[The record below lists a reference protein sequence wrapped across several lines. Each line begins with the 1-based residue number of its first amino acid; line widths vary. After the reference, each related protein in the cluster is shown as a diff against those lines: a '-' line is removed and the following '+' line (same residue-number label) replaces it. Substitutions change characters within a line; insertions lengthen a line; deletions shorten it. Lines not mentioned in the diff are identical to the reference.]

1 MLAGITL
8 LFKCRSNGSLL
19 GVLSD
24 YVISATSFR
33 DLRNRAAALG
43 KRESQRMA
51 VEAKMTC
58 EFLGIYDTYYV
69 CGPLKS
75 GALLGYAST
84 WGVKAK
90 ALRPRMNQAQIRK
103 ALPVTA
109 KGAYVFDAVYA
120 IEPQKLPKSQRGIIE
135 ASFLV
140 ELDGKKPAGEI
151 AGRLIN
157 SLEIKRKITRDLR
170 YQKSPAELELIGYS
184 GIRKWASCH
193 VGLGRCFRCN
203 AKSFTHESNIN
214 KLLHEKKKLVFPKPL
229 R

>member
-8 LFKCRSNGSLL
+8 LFKCRSNGALL
-19 GVLSD
+19 GMLSD
-24 YVISATSFR
+24 YVISATSLK
-33 DLRNRAAALG
+33 DLRVRAAVLG
-43 KRESQRMA
+43 KKELQRLA
-51 VEAKMTC
+51 VEAKTTC
-58 EFLGIYDTYYV
+58 EFLGLYDTYYV

-84 WGVKAK
+84 WSIKAK

-103 ALPVTA
+103 ALPVRA

-120 IEPQKLPKSQRGIIE
+120 IDPQKLPNSQRGIIE

-140 ELDGKKPAGEI
+140 ELDGKSPAIEI
-151 AGRLIN
+151 AGRMIN
-157 SLEIKRKITRDLR
+157 SLAVKSKMTRDLR

-193 VGLGRCFRCN
+193 VGLGECFRCN
-203 AKSFTHESNIN
+203 VKSFTRESSIN